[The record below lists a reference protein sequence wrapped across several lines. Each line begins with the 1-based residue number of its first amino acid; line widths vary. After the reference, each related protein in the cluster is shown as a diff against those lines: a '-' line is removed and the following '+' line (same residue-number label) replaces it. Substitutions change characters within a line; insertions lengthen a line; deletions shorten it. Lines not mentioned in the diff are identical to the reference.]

1 MDRQDLPP
9 IRVAYVEHGKPDVPS
24 GMAGDP
30 QGELRV
36 QRVEESGESERC
48 PVIGQIGIA
57 SRDNIISRE
66 SGQTS
71 VWSFVTG
78 ELEQPF
84 KEEKQ
89 MTVQQHGAGASSD
102 RARHWPGINWAGCH
116 REVRRLQAR
125 IGKATET

>member
-1 MDRQDLPP
+1 MVRGRMFPLVQETHGHADRRWIGRTYP
-9 IRVAYVEHGKPDVPS
+9 IRVAYVEHGKPDVPP

-30 QGELRV
+30 QGKLRV

-71 VWSFVTG
+71 VWSFVT
-78 ELEQPF
+78 
-84 KEEKQ
+84 
-89 MTVQQHGAGASSD
+89 
-102 RARHWPGINWAGCH
+102 R
-116 REVRRLQAR
+116 
-125 IGKATET
+125 